1 MNGLPGVDVYAR
13 GKRVQ
18 RPFLQDFVPVR
29 TFTKGRSY
37 VMRYYI
43 IDAPL
48 QTRGYFTY
56 LGFKLSPI
64 DGHEDPTFRF
74 KDQFDRVVELKR
86 SLSFG
91 AGQHFA
97 FQEASRQLDY
107 NSWFAHDLRPGDISH
122 IHVFKSDAAK
132 DPKRLAAYHLL
143 KRVLRR
149 AVQRR
154 QQREMQLVIG
164 NPYTDIGL
172 RKLRVNARAM
182 GMRVPGLLD
191 PVPPGLGTIK
201 TRWGR

>member
-1 MNGLPGVDVYAR
+1 MNYGLPGVNVYAR
-13 GKRVQ
+13 GKNTQ
-18 RPFLQDFVPVR
+18 RQFLKDFVPVR

-37 VMRYYI
+37 VLRYYI
-43 IDAPL
+43 NDAPL

-74 KDQFDRVVELKR
+74 KDQFDRIVELKR
-86 SLSFG
+86 VLAFG
-91 AGQHFA
+91 GTRHFA
-97 FQEASRQLDY
+97 FREAHRELGY
-107 NSWFAHDLRPGDISH
+107 RWNARGEIAH

-143 KRVLRR
+143 KRVMRR

-172 RKLRVNARAM
+172 RKLRVNAQAM